1 MSSERLKKA
10 VALLLAAVEQPP
22 EQRHL
27 FIEESC
33 GNDNLLREEVEAL
46 LTAHQKAENLM
57 NLSDAN
63 SVTLPLSKDA
73 GRLVAGPHIGSYRI
87 IREIGRGG
95 MGSVYLAERADR
107 QYKKHV
113 AIKLIKGGMDTDYVL
128 QYFRNERQILANFDH
143 PNIARLLD
151 GGSTD
156 TGLPFFV
163 MEYVEGKAIDEYCGE
178 HGLNITQ
185 RLELFQQVC
194 AAVTYAHRH
203 LVVHRDIKPT
213 NILVT
218 AEGTPK
224 LLDFGIAKIVLSESS
239 AAKGV
244 TATNTLA
251 MTPEYAS
258 PEQLQGLPVTT
269 ATDVYSL
276 GVVLYELLTGFSPYP
291 FTNRVPLEIARII
304 TTGNLQL
311 PSTMIRNSQSET
323 GTTQSL
329 SKIPEGTIDR
339 LCGRLRGDVDNI
351 VMMAMRKEPQL
362 RYQSVEQFSE
372 DIRRHLVGLPVIAR
386 PVTFS
391 YRLSKFV
398 RRNRIAVALAVLIFL
413 TLIGGIITTT
423 WQSYRA
429 ETERARAERRFNDVR
444 KLARSVLFEYHD
456 AIKDLPGSTPVRA
469 KLVKDALEY
478 LDSLAAESN
487 NDMSLQLEL
496 ATAYERIG
504 DVQGGTMKANL
515 GDTLGSIG
523 SYRKALAILQSLKN
537 TAPQNRETR
546 YKIATCSQKLGTLL
560 WETGDLKT
568 SLEESRK
575 ALTLLQQ
582 LVVENPSDFEI
593 RLQLVETLNKIGSIL
608 LEQNDSSGA
617 LKSHQKELEIYKS
630 FSAAELKSEKLRRTS
645 SITYEHV
652 ATVLLSMGDF
662 NKALENNRR
671 AVEISQAL
679 SKDFPLNADYLR
691 RLAVNYYWEGEIL
704 WKSGRSLEALESY
717 QKDVDIVDKLFA
729 VDPNNEV
736 YRGDLAYGL
745 RRVGDV
751 QLELNN
757 TEQAITNYVRTQSLR
772 AEDVKADPSNLWKRS
787 SLIATQSRICELLA
801 KTGQAEKAK
810 KECTVTLSLM
820 EKTQLEST
828 NAADRSLFADAYFD
842 LGEAYSML
850 AMKKSTN
857 SEERR
862 AACQMYR
869 RSLEIWRICNAE
881 DCYRKIIL
889 EELNKYPSKW

>member
-10 VALLLAAVEQPP
+10 VALLLVAVEQPP
-22 EQRHL
+22 EQRPL

-33 GNDNLLREEVEAL
+33 GNDKLLLQEVEAL
-46 LTAHQKAENLM
+46 LAAHQQAENSM
-57 NLSDAN
+57 NLPDAS

-73 GRLVAGPHIGSYRI
+73 ERLVAGPHIGSYRI

-151 GGSTD
+151 GGSTEA
-156 TGLPFFV
+156 GLPFFV
-163 MEYVEGKAIDEYCGE
+163 MEYVEGKAIDEYCNE

-218 AEGTPK
+218 EEGTPK

-304 TTGNLQL
+304 TTGSLQL
-311 PSTMIRNSQSET
+311 PSTMIRNSKSET
-323 GTTQSL
+323 ATTQSL
-329 SKIPEGTIDR
+329 SKIPEGSIDR

-351 VMMAMRKEPQL
+351 VMMAMRKEPER

-372 DIRRHLVGLPVIAR
+372 DIRRHLDGLPVTAR

-398 RRNRIAVALAVLIFL
+398 RRNTIAVGLAVLIFL

-429 ETERARAERRFNDVR
+429 ETERARAERRFNQVR

-456 AIKDLPGSTPVRA
+456 AIKNLPGSTPIRA
-469 KLVKDALEY
+469 TLVKDALEY
-478 LDSLAAESN
+478 LDSLATESN
-487 NDMSLQLEL
+487 NDMSLQFEL

-515 GDTLGSIG
+515 GDTAGSIR
-523 SYRKALAILQSLKN
+523 SYRKALAILQSLEN
-537 TAPQNRETR
+537 TGSQNTETR
-546 YKIATCSQKLGTLL
+546 YKIAICSQKLGTLL
-560 WETGDLKT
+560 WQTGDLKR
-568 SLEESRK
+568 SLEENRK
-575 ALTLLQQ
+575 SLALLEQ
-582 LVVENPSDFEI
+582 LVADNPNDFNL
-593 RLQLVETLNKIGSIL
+593 RLELDATLGRIGSIL
-608 LEQNDSSGA
+608 LEQNDFSGA
-617 LKSHQKELEIYKS
+617 LASHQKELEIYQS
-630 FSAAELKSEKLRRTS
+630 FSAEERKSER
-645 SITYEHV
+645 
-652 ATVLLSMGDF
+652 M
-662 NKALENNRR
+662 
-671 AVEISQAL
+671 
-679 SKDFPLNADYLR
+679 
-691 RLAVNYYWEGEIL
+691 
-704 WKSGRSLEALESY
+704 
-717 QKDVDIVDKLFA
+717 
-729 VDPNNEV
+729 
-736 YRGDLAYGL
+736 
-745 RRVGDV
+745 
-751 QLELNN
+751 
-757 TEQAITNYVRTQSLR
+757 
-772 AEDVKADPSNLWKRS
+772 
-787 SLIATQSRICELLA
+787 
-801 KTGQAEKAK
+801 
-810 KECTVTLSLM
+810 
-820 EKTQLEST
+820 
-828 NAADRSLFADAYFD
+828 
-842 LGEAYSML
+842 
-850 AMKKSTN
+850 
-857 SEERR
+857 
-862 AACQMYR
+862 R
-869 RSLEIWRICNAE
+869 RSYSTLTN
-881 DCYRKIIL
+881 IL
-889 EELNKYPSKW
+889 PRR